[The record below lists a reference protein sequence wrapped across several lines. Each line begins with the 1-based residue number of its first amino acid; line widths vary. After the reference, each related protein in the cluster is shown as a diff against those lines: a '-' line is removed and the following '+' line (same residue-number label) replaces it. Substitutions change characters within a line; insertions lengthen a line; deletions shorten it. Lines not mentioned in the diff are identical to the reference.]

1 MRNKFFRT
9 RNLSQ
14 PQILPDFFNLEKNDE
29 LRLFQKLIYSIK
41 ENRNSIKNIGKR
53 SSRNVNNNYKSNTI
67 NHKQTIKHN
76 LESNINLSKE
86 YNNFCGSFLKPD
98 YYSFAPGKKILKDLK
113 SNGVEKTLRKHFF
126 KKIPQANYIKK
137 ANVYSISR
145 NKSNSSIKSKYLD
158 LINKCNCSNNECVYI
173 KNNTKYKN
181 IYKKDN
187 YIIPKKEK
195 KVIIFE
201 YNINKD
207 KIQHNKKKESK
218 INNTLLKGSFK
229 HSFNNSMSYLSS
241 STSCNSKKMKNL
253 KKSIIK

>member
-1 MRNKFFRT
+1 MKNKYFRT

-29 LRLFQKLIYSIK
+29 FLLFQKLIYSIK
-41 ENRNSIKNIGKR
+41 ENRNSIKKIEKR
-53 SSRNVNNNYKSNTI
+53 SSRNVNNYYKSNTI
-67 NHKQTIKHN
+67 NHKQKIKHN
-76 LESNINLSKE
+76 LESNINLSKQ

-126 KKIPQANYIKK
+126 KKIPKANYIKK
-137 ANVYSISR
+137 ANVYSISK
-145 NKSNSSIKSKYLD
+145 NKSNTSIKSKYLD
-158 LINKCNCSNNECVYI
+158 LINKCSCSNNDSIYI
-173 KNNTKYKN
+173 KNNNKYKN
-181 IYKKDN
+181 IYKKGN

-207 KIQHNKKKESK
+207 KIQHNKKKENN
-218 INNTLLKGSFK
+218 INNTLMQGSFK
-229 HSFNNSMSYLSS
+229 HSFNNSKSFLSS
-241 STSCNSKKMKNL
+241 STSCNSKKIKNV